1 METNRITASSAA
13 GTAGSPPKTG
23 EVTTFYSYDSAAVR
37 SQALAHAGWLLA
49 GRRRTKTP
57 VLMIDWDLEGPGLHH
72 YFARTQDATASG
84 RIGVLELFEA
94 CRDRLR
100 APGRA
105 FGDDTEALAA
115 HVLDSIDWDAHI
127 ERVDDGRPLY
137 LMRAGRFDDSYGERA
152 DRLDWDALFC
162 ACPALFRSFA
172 AHLKERFAHVLIDCR
187 SGRSAATSVCTAL
200 LADKM
205 VGLFTPDPRSL
216 DGLQGVVARA
226 LDYRC
231 SHEDEQRPLLVY
243 PLPSPI
249 DAAGEARLRWRFGD
263 AQQRDRCD
271 RDRDRD
277 RDAGPAGSAGSAG
290 LTGPAYQPALEK
302 LLGACYGVSSVSLDS
317 YLDEVQLPQS
327 SLIGMGPPA
336 ARLQASSG
344 RLGPVRSIE
353 ALLEWLEPGH
363 FPWRPLAEVRLVQAV
378 DALRERAAD
387 PQAPA
392 LVRELARLGQSYLG
406 QQGELEAAR
415 RIEQHVIA
423 LEEGLHAME
432 EGKRGH
438 PGVRRAGDGAGTT
451 AMTGT
456 TAAAGTAAVPAGT
469 AADVLDDKLSHLQEL
484 IDNRSP
490 REARA
495 LADSLRS
502 SILRPSVAHP
512 LRRRGAAMIKQV
524 YLQEGDKD
532 ALLAFTQD
540 EVHSLEG
547 ALIQAAGGRPL
558 VPG

>member
-1 METNRITASSAA
+1 METTRNT
-13 GTAGSPPKTG
+13 GTPADKTG

-49 GRRRTKTP
+49 GRKHAKTP

-72 YFARTQDATASG
+72 YFSRIHEHALQAAPARA
-84 RIGVLELFEA
+84 GVLELFEA

-100 APGRA
+100 APGRGPA
-105 FGDDTEALAA
+105 EDAERLAA
-115 HVLDSIDWDAHI
+115 QVLDSIDWDAHI
-127 ERVDDGRPLY
+127 ERVDDARPLY

-172 AHLKERFAHVLIDCR
+172 AHLKRRFAHVLIDCR

-200 LADKM
+200 LPDKM
-205 VGLFTPDPRSL
+205 VGLFTPDARSL
-216 DGLQGVVARA
+216 DGLLGVVARA

-243 PLPSPI
+243 PLPSPV
-249 DAAGEARLRWRFGD
+249 DAAGELRLRWRYGD
-263 AQQRDRCD
+263 QQH
-271 RDRDRD
+271 
-277 RDAGPAGSAGSAG
+277 PGSG
-290 LTGPAYQPALEK
+290 YQPSLEK
-302 LLGACYGVSSVSLDS
+302 LLGACYGVSSASLDS
-317 YLDEVQLPQS
+317 YLDEVQLPQCG
-327 SLIGMGPPA
+327 LAGMALPA
-336 ARLQASSG
+336 GRACMGG

-363 FPWRPLAEVRLVQAV
+363 FPWRPLAEIRLVQAV
-378 DALRERAAD
+378 EALRERAAD

-392 LVRELARLGQSYLG
+392 LVRELARLGESYLG

-432 EGKRGH
+432 EGKRSH
-438 PGVRRAGDGAGTT
+438 PGLRRGSDAA
-451 AMTGT
+451 A
-456 TAAAGTAAVPAGT
+456 AAAGGAVGTAGAAAV
-469 AADVLDDKLSHLQEL
+469 ADALDDKLSRLQEL
-484 IDNRSP
+484 IDSRSP

-532 ALLAFTQD
+532 ALLAFTED
-540 EVHSLEG
+540 EVHTLEG
-547 ALIQAAGGRPL
+547 ALIQAAGGRSL
-558 VPG
+558 VHG

>member
-1 METNRITASSAA
+1 METTHNA
-13 GTAGSPPKTG
+13 GMPVIGMPADKIG
-23 EVTTFYSYDSAAVR
+23 EVTTFYAYDSAAVR
-37 SQALAHAGWLLA
+37 SHALAHAGWLLA
-49 GRRRTKTP
+49 GRRHAKTP

-72 YFARTQDATASG
+72 YFSPAAARP
-84 RIGVLELFEA
+84 GVLELFEA

-100 APGRA
+100 APGRG
-105 FGDDTEALAA
+105 FGDDTEALAE
-115 HVLDSIDWDAHI
+115 HVLDSIDWDTYI

-172 AHLKERFAHVLIDCR
+172 ARLKRRFAHVLIDCR

-205 VGLFTPDPRSL
+205 VGLFTPDARSL

-249 DAAGEARLRWRFGD
+249 DAGGEARLRWRFGD
-263 AQQRDRCD
+263 PQQRD
-271 RDRDRD
+271 
-277 RDAGPAGSAGSAG
+277 AGAAASG
-290 LTGPAYQPALEK
+290 YQPALEK
-302 LLGACYGVSSVSLDS
+302 LLGACYGVSSVTLDS
-317 YLDEVQLPQS
+317 YLDEVQLPQA
-327 SLIGMGPPA
+327 SLLGTAPPGGRA
-336 ARLQASSG
+336 QAG
-344 RLGPVRSIE
+344 AGTRLGPVRSIE

-378 DALRERAAD
+378 EALRERAAD

-432 EGKRGH
+432 EGKRGFTGARRGGEAA
-438 PGVRRAGDGAGTT
+438 PGASDA
-451 AMTGT
+451 
-456 TAAAGTAAVPAGT
+456 
-469 AADVLDDKLSHLQEL
+469 LDDKLSRLQEL
-484 IDNRSP
+484 IDSRSP

-524 YLQEGDKD
+524 YLQDGDKD

-547 ALIQAAGGRPL
+547 ALIQAATGRPL

>member
-1 METNRITASSAA
+1 METNRITGMAA
-13 GTAGSPPKTG
+13 GAPAKTG

-49 GRRRTKTP
+49 GRRQQKTP

-72 YFARTQDATASG
+72 YFARTRDAA
-84 RIGVLELFEA
+84 GVLELFEA

-115 HVLDSIDWDAHI
+115 HVLDSVDWDAHI

-172 AHLKERFAHVLIDCR
+172 AHLKGRFAHVLIDCR

-243 PLPSPI
+243 PLPSPV
-249 DAAGEARLRWRFGD
+249 DTAGEARLRWRFGD
-263 AQQRDRCD
+263 TQQ

-277 RDAGPAGSAGSAG
+277 RDAGPAGPA
-290 LTGPAYQPALEK
+290 GPAGAAGAAGTAGAGYQAALEQ
-302 LLGACYGVSSVSLDS
+302 LLGACYGVSSVALDS

-327 SLIGMGPPA
+327 SLIGSAPPVGRAHHA
-336 ARLQASSG
+336 ANG

-392 LVRELARLGQSYLG
+392 LVRELACLGQSYLG

-438 PGVRRAGDGAGTT
+438 PGVRRAGDGAG
-451 AMTGT
+451 ATG
-456 TAAAGTAAVPAGT
+456 AP
-469 AADVLDDKLSHLQEL
+469 AADALDDKLSHLQEL

>member
-1 METNRITASSAA
+1 METNRITGMA
-13 GTAGSPPKTG
+13 AGSPAKTG

-49 GRRRTKTP
+49 GRRHTKTP

-72 YFARTQDATASG
+72 YFSRPQDAGAPGVATPG

-105 FGDDTEALAA
+105 FGDDTEALAE

-172 AHLKERFAHVLIDCR
+172 AHLKQRFAHVLIDCR

-205 VGLFTPDPRSL
+205 VGVFTPDPRSL

-231 SHEDEQRPLLVY
+231 SHEEEQRPLLVY
-243 PLPSPI
+243 PLPSPV

-263 AQQRDRCD
+263 AQQRDHN
-271 RDRDRD
+271 
-277 RDAGPAGSAGSAG
+277 PAAS
-290 LTGPAYQPALEK
+290 AYQPALEK

-327 SLIGMGPPA
+327 SLIGSAPLGGRA
-336 ARLQASSG
+336 HQGTNG

-438 PGVRRAGDGAGTT
+438 PGVRRAGDATGA
-451 AMTGT
+451 TGSG
-456 TAAAGTAAVPAGT
+456 AAP
-469 AADVLDDKLSHLQEL
+469 AADSLDDKLSRLQEL
-484 IDNRSP
+484 IDNSP

>member
-1 METNRITASSAA
+1 METTRFTAAPA
-13 GTAGSPPKTG
+13 EQAG
-23 EVTTFYSYDSAAVR
+23 EVTTFYSYDGAAVR
-37 SQALAHAGWLLA
+37 SLALAHAGWLLA
-49 GRRRTKTP
+49 GRSHAKTA

-72 YFARTQDATASG
+72 YFPRSQDHAG
-84 RIGVLELFEA
+84 PREGLLELFEG
-94 CRDRLR
+94 CRDNLR
-100 APGRA
+100 ALGRA
-105 FGDDTEALAA
+105 PADDAEALAA
-115 HVLDSIDWDAHI
+115 RVLDAVDWDAHI
-127 ERVDDGRPLY
+127 ERVDDVRPLY

-152 DRLDWDALFC
+152 DRIDWDALFC

-172 AHLKERFAHVLIDCR
+172 ARLKQRFGHVLIDCR
-187 SGRSAATSVCTAL
+187 SGRSAAASVCTAL
-200 LADKM
+200 LPDKM

-216 DGLQGVVARA
+216 DGLRGVVTRA

-231 SHEDEQRPLLVY
+231 SHEDEQRPLLFY
-243 PLPSPI
+243 PLPSPV
-249 DAAGEARLRWRFGD
+249 DAAGEGRLRWRFGD
-263 AQQRDRCD
+263 AQHRERDRE
-271 RDRDRD
+271 
-277 RDAGPAGSAGSAG
+277 AGPAGAAVAG
-290 LTGPAYQPALEK
+290 GPGYQAALES
-302 LLGACYGVSSVSLDS
+302 LLGDCYGVSSVALDS
-317 YLDEVQLPQS
+317 YLDEVQLPQAGLVGAPLPS
-327 SLIGMGPPA
+327 GRIPA
-336 ARLQASSG
+336 GACG

-378 DALRERAAD
+378 GALNERASD
-387 PQAPA
+387 PQAPEQ
-392 LVRELARLGQSYLG
+392 VRELARLGHAYLG

-438 PGVRRAGDGAGTT
+438 AGMRRHGEAGGA
-451 AMTGT
+451 
-456 TAAAGTAAVPAGT
+456 PAD
-469 AADVLDDKLSHLQEL
+469 ALDDKLSRLQEL

-512 LRRRGAAMIKQV
+512 LRRRGAAMIKHV

-540 EVHSLEG
+540 EVSSLEG

-558 VPG
+558 VLG

>member
-1 METNRITASSAA
+1 METNRITSTPAA
-13 GTAGSPPKTG
+13 GAPARKTG

-49 GRRRTKTP
+49 GRKHAKTP
-57 VLMIDWDLEGPGLHH
+57 VLMIDWDLEGPGLHC
-72 YFARTQDATASG
+72 YFSRPQDCVPASAMQQAAAPARP
-84 RIGVLELFEA
+84 GVLELFEA

-100 APGRA
+100 APGRG
-105 FGDDTEALAA
+105 FGDDAEALEL

-172 AHLKERFAHVLIDCR
+172 AHLKRRFAHVLIDCR

-249 DAAGEARLRWRFGD
+249 DAAGAARARWRSGD
-263 AQQRDRCD
+263 AGQRDAASAC
-271 RDRDRD
+271 
-277 RDAGPAGSAGSAG
+277 AG
-290 LTGPAYQPALEK
+290 YQPALEQ
-302 LLGACYGVSSVSLDS
+302 LLAACYGVSGVSLDS

-327 SLIGMGPPA
+327 AFSGMAPGGRVHA
-336 ARLQASSG
+336 GGG
-344 RLGPVRSIE
+344 RLGPVRSVE
-353 ALLEWLEPGH
+353 ALLEWMEPGH
-363 FPWRPLAEVRLVQAV
+363 FPWRPLAEVRLLQAV

-438 PGVRRAGDGAGTT
+438 PGVRRGGEHGGAD
-451 AMTGT
+451 
-456 TAAAGTAAVPAGT
+456 P
-469 AADVLDDKLSHLQEL
+469 LDDKLSRLQEL
-484 IDNRSP
+484 IDKRSP

-502 SILRPSVAHP
+502 SVLRPSVAHP
-512 LRRRGAAMIKQV
+512 LRRRGAAMIKEV

>member
-1 METNRITASSAA
+1 METTRNTGMPAD
-13 GTAGSPPKTG
+13 KTG

-49 GRRRTKTP
+49 GRKHAKTP
-57 VLMIDWDLEGPGLHH
+57 VLMIDWDLEGPGLHL
-72 YFARTQDATASG
+72 YFSRIHEHALQAAAPARA
-84 RIGVLELFEA
+84 GVLELFET

-100 APGRA
+100 AAGRGLA
-105 FGDDTEALAA
+105 GDAETLATQ
-115 HVLDSIDWDAHI
+115 VLDSIDWDAHI
-127 ERVDDGRPLY
+127 ERVDDARPLY

-172 AHLKERFAHVLIDCR
+172 AHLKRRFAHVLIDCR

-200 LADKM
+200 LPDKM
-205 VGLFTPDPRSL
+205 VGLFTPDARSL

-243 PLPSPI
+243 PLPSPV
-249 DAAGEARLRWRFGD
+249 DAAGELRLRWRYGD
-263 AQQRDRCD
+263 PQH
-271 RDRDRD
+271 
-277 RDAGPAGSAGSAG
+277 PGSG
-290 LTGPAYQPALEK
+290 YQPALEK
-302 LLGACYGVSSVSLDS
+302 LLGSCYGVSSASLDS
-317 YLDEVQLPQS
+317 YLDEVQLPQCG
-327 SLIGMGPPA
+327 LTGMALPA
-336 ARLQASSG
+336 GRNSTGG

-363 FPWRPLAEVRLVQAV
+363 FPWRPLAEIRLVQAV
-378 DALRERAAD
+378 EALRERAAD

-392 LVRELARLGQSYLG
+392 LVRELARLGGSYLG

-432 EGKRGH
+432 EGKRSH
-438 PGVRRAGDGAGTT
+438 PGLRRGD
-451 AMTGT
+451 
-456 TAAAGTAAVPAGT
+456 AAAGAATASAGAGAVGQGMTGAGAGAAV
-469 AADVLDDKLSHLQEL
+469 ADALDDKLSRLQEL
-484 IDNRSP
+484 IDSRSP

-532 ALLAFTQD
+532 ALLAFTED

-547 ALIQAAGGRPL
+547 ALIQAAGGRSL
-558 VPG
+558 VHG

>member
-1 METNRITASSAA
+1 METTRIPADR
-13 GTAGSPPKTG
+13 PG

-49 GRRRTKTP
+49 GRRHAKTP

-72 YFARTQDATASG
+72 YFSRIHDAAAHGAHACHAAPS
-84 RIGVLELFEA
+84 RAGVLEVFES
-94 CRDRLR
+94 CRELLR
-100 APGRA
+100 AAPRGLA
-105 FGDDTEALAA
+105 DDAEALAA

-172 AHLKERFAHVLIDCR
+172 ARLKRRFAHVLVDCR

-205 VGLFTPDPRSL
+205 VGVFTPDARSL
-216 DGLQGVVARA
+216 DGLQGVVERA

-231 SHEDEQRPLLVY
+231 SHEDEQRPLMVY
-243 PLPSPI
+243 PLPSPV
-249 DAAGEARLRWRFGD
+249 DTAPEARLRWRFGD
-263 AQQRDRCD
+263 PHE
-271 RDRDRD
+271 
-277 RDAGPAGSAGSAG
+277 AGAG
-290 LTGPAYQPALEK
+290 YQAALEQ
-302 LLGACYGVSSVSLDS
+302 LLGACYGVAKASLDS
-317 YLDEVQLPQS
+317 YLDEVLLLQS
-327 SLIGMGPPA
+327 SLAGVAPPSGRAQAGA
-336 ARLQASSG
+336 AG

-378 DALRERAAD
+378 EALRERAAD

-438 PGVRRAGDGAGTT
+438 PGG
-451 AMTGT
+451 
-456 TAAAGTAAVPAGT
+456 
-469 AADVLDDKLSHLQEL
+469 
-484 IDNRSP
+484 
-490 REARA
+490 
-495 LADSLRS
+495 
-502 SILRPSVAHP
+502 
-512 LRRRGAAMIKQV
+512 RRGIEYPVA
-524 YLQEGDKD
+524 
-532 ALLAFTQD
+532 
-540 EVHSLEG
+540 
-547 ALIQAAGGRPL
+547 PN
-558 VPG
+558 

>member
-1 METNRITASSAA
+1 METNRITGMSAA
-13 GTAGSPPKTG
+13 GGPAAGSQAMKTG

-49 GRRRTKTP
+49 GRKHARTP

-72 YFARTQDATASG
+72 YFPRTQDAAAPG
-84 RIGVLELFEA
+84 RSGVLELFEA

-100 APGRA
+100 APGRG

-172 AHLKERFAHVLIDCR
+172 MHLKQRFAHVLIDCR

-249 DAAGEARLRWRFGD
+249 DAAGEARLRWRYGD
-263 AQQRDRCD
+263 AHC

-277 RDAGPAGSAGSAG
+277 RDVGPAGP
-290 LTGPAYQPALEK
+290 TGPAYQPALEK
-302 LLGACYGVSSVSLDS
+302 LLSACYGVSSVSLDS

-327 SLIGMGPPA
+327 GLVGMALPA
-336 ARLQASSG
+336 GRSQVSGG

-378 DALRERAAD
+378 DALHERAAD

-415 RIEQHVIA
+415 RIEQHVVA
-423 LEEGLHAME
+423 LEVGLHAME

-438 PGVRRAGDGAGTT
+438 PGVRRGADGVAGSQAGA
-451 AMTGT
+451 
-456 TAAAGTAAVPAGT
+456 AAAG
-469 AADVLDDKLSHLQEL
+469 ADALDDKLSRLQEL

-490 REARA
+490 HEARA
-495 LADSLRS
+495 LADSLRT

>member
-1 METNRITASSAA
+1 METNRITGTTAA
-13 GTAGSPPKTG
+13 GTPARTG
-23 EVTTFYSYDSAAVR
+23 EVTTFYCYDSAAVR

-49 GRRRTKTP
+49 GRARAKTP

-72 YFARTQDATASG
+72 YFSRAQAGGAQSGASAT
-84 RIGVLELFEA
+84 RVGVLEFFEA

-115 HVLDSIDWDAHI
+115 HVLDDIDWDAHI

-172 AHLKERFAHVLIDCR
+172 AQLKHRFAHVLIDCR

-216 DGLQGVVARA
+216 DGLQGVVSRA

-243 PLPSPI
+243 PLPSPV
-249 DAAGEARLRWRFGD
+249 DAAAEARLRWRYGD
-263 AQQRDRCD
+263 PQQ
-271 RDRDRD
+271 
-277 RDAGPAGSAGSAG
+277 AAE
-290 LTGPAYQPALEK
+290 AYQPVLEN
-302 LLGACYGVSSVSLDS
+302 LLSASYGVSGVSLDS

-327 SLIGMGPPA
+327 VMTGMMPPVGRA
-336 ARLQASSG
+336 PTSCG

-363 FPWRPLAEVRLVQAV
+363 FPWRPLPEVRLLQAV
-378 DALRERAAD
+378 EALRERAAD

-438 PGVRRAGDGAGTT
+438 LGLRRAGEPGSASGNVNDA
-451 AMTGT
+451 
-456 TAAAGTAAVPAGT
+456 
-469 AADVLDDKLSHLQEL
+469 LDDKLSHLQEL
-484 IDNRSP
+484 IDKRSP

-502 SILRPSVAHP
+502 TILRPSVAHP

-547 ALIQAAGGRPL
+547 ALIQAAVGQPL